1 MRLRYARLFI
11 VIATALALSLAGA
24 GEASAAKKKSFSK
37 RATISL
43 IGSTT
48 AGAVVTAKPAKWGA
62 KRVHY
67 SYRWFIG
74 EATAARATTPSVS
87 LGPELA
93 GQKVTVQVT
102 GKKKRYRRN
111 VESRSFIVRAP
122 AVVSGEVDLPGAVVL
137 NPMQMQATEHFI
149 WDPILKTFS
158 SNRVFSTYGAT
169 IYRSP
174 ATNGAQ
180 SISVTYFLQTS
191 QYGPW
196 QNVAI
201 APPTFTGTFV
211 EPALTTGFFST
222 EPPQAIARTGY
233 RYVYAVTWFDA
244 NGTRIGYA
252 EVNGTGPQDAV
263 CQTQQRFCEPKA
275 GWVLV

>member
-1 MRLRYARLFI
+1 MRLRHARLFM
-11 VIATALALSLAGA
+11 VVATALALLLAGA
-24 GEASAAKKKSFSK
+24 GEASAAKKKFSK

-43 IGSTT
+43 IGSTI
-48 AGAVVTAKPAKWGA
+48 AGDVVTAKPSRWGA

-74 EATAARATTPSVS
+74 ESTAAGATTPSVS
-87 LGPELA
+87 LGRELA
-93 GQKVTVQVT
+93 GQRVTVQVT
-102 GKKKRYRRN
+102 GKKKHYRQN
-111 VESRSFIVRAP
+111 VEARSFVVGAP
-122 AVVSGEVDLPGAVVL
+122 AVVSGETNLPGRVVL

-149 WDPILKTFS
+149 WDPVLKTYY
-158 SNRVFSTYGAT
+158 SNRVFSTYGAL

-174 ATNGAQ
+174 ATSGAQ
-180 SISVTYFLQTS
+180 SMSVTYYLQTS
-191 QYGPW
+191 QYGSW

-211 EPALTTGFFST
+211 AESLATGFFST

-233 RYVYAVTWFDA
+233 RYVYGVTWFDA

-252 EVNGTGPQDAV
+252 EVNGTQPQDAV
-263 CQTQQRFCEPKA
+263 CQTQQRLCEPKA
-275 GWVLV
+275 GWVFV